1 MRATSVAMYGMV
13 GAGLLCRIMPVA
25 AQVRQPGAE
34 HTPPAFT
41 FHKIRNDVYHA
52 VGTGSMAVG
61 ANAAIVIND
70 ADVLLVDSHVSPAAA
85 QVLLEELK
93 AITNKPVRYVVNT
106 HFHFDHTHGNQ
117 IYPASVEIISHQ
129 FTRDAMAGGASM
141 RGRGYSRFI
150 GTLPQQIATL
160 RSQLDT
166 ASTPATRAD
175 LERRIRIQENY
186 RAATAAVR
194 PTPPSVAFDTRL
206 TLYRGGREIRLL
218 FFGRGHTSGDVVVHL
233 PGERVLITGDLLT
246 AGLSYM
252 GDAFVP
258 DWIETL
264 ERLKPLQFDVIL
276 PGHGLP
282 VQRERIDHFQA
293 YLTDFWGK
301 VVPLQ
306 RAGVAAE
313 EAARRIDMRNHATN
327 YPTIRAA
334 GVDVDAVHRAYE
346 ILTQA
351 DRNDRLR

>member
-1 MRATSVAMYGMV
+1 MLAGGMV
-13 GAGLLCRIMPVA
+13 GLGVLMNSPAQ
-25 AQVRQPGAE
+25 AQVRHPGAE
-34 HTPPAFT
+34 HTPPAYT
-41 FHKIRNDVYHA
+41 FHKIRDDVYHA
-52 VGTGSMAVG
+52 VGTGSLAVG
-61 ANAAIVIND
+61 ANAAVVINE

-93 AITNKPVRYVVNT
+93 SITNKPVRYVVNT

-117 IYPASVEIISHQ
+117 IYPASVEVIGHQ
-129 FTRDAMAGGASM
+129 FTRDALASGASM

-160 RSQLDT
+160 RAQRDT
-166 ASTPATRAD
+166 ATTAATRAE
-175 LERRIRIQENY
+175 LERRIRIRENY

-194 PTPPSVAFDTRL
+194 PTPPSVAFDSRL

-218 FFGRGHTSGDVVVHL
+218 FFGRGHTGGDVVVHL

-264 ERLKPLQFDVIL
+264 ERLKSLQFDVIL

-282 VQRERIDHFQA
+282 VQRERIAHFQA

-301 VVPLQ
+301 VVPLH
-306 RAGVAAE
+306 RAGVPAE
-313 EAARRIDMRNHATN
+313 EAARRIDMRSHATN
-327 YPTIRAA
+327 YPAIRAV

-346 ILTQA
+346 ILAQA
-351 DRNDRLR
+351 DR